1 MSGRW
6 VEQSTPFACIIDLFE
21 GIENLSGKGFQLL
34 NIPEDLKTLRRI
46 EQKIADM
53 SRKIEETLYS
63 LDTEAIDIA
72 SNILDSSDTTLSEHK
87 TQMEMLSSQTAANL
101 ENLQKQ
107 YSEYQIEETKFEQ
120 TLNRLSKVNSV
131 NIKTPHGQKSL
142 ELKHG
147 RYRYR
152 HWVEDYQGGED
163 TRWLNTLSSSY
174 SEVGEKRR
182 KELKKSRE
190 STSSEMNRVKISLQS
205 RVANAKEASSKAAN
219 EELRRKRDKE
229 VMSIAKKGGF
239 IVNRKKVGKKVQYAL
254 LRRS

>member
-6 VEQSTPFACIIDLFE
+6 EEQSTPFSCIIDLFE
-21 GIENLSGKGFQLL
+21 GIENLSGRGFELL
-34 NIPEDLKTLRRI
+34 NVPEDLKTLKRS

-53 SRKIEETLYS
+53 SRKIEETLSS

-72 SNILDSSDTTLSEHK
+72 SDILDTSDTNLSEHK
-87 TQMEMLSSQTAANL
+87 SQMERLSSQTAINL

-107 YSEYQIEETKFEQ
+107 YSEYQIEEAKFEQ
-120 TLNRLSKVNSV
+120 TLKRLSKVNSV
-131 NIKTPHGQKSL
+131 SIKTPDGHKSL

-182 KELKKSRE
+182 KELKKARA
-190 STSSEMNRVKISLQS
+190 STSSEINRVKISLQN
-205 RVANAKEASSKAAN
+205 RVASAKEASAKAAN

-239 IVNRKKVGKKVQYAL
+239 IVKRKKVGNKVQYAL